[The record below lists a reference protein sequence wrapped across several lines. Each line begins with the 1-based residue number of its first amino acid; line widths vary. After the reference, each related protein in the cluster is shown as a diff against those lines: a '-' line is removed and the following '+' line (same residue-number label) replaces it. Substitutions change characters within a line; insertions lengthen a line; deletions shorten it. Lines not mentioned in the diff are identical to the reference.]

1 MVYKSIQ
8 YAGPWRSGNTVSLT
22 ADRKKVAAEEA
33 QTRQEISELRKLLE
47 RSLRPPISEGG
58 TEPSPDR
65 TS

>member
-1 MVYKSIQ
+1 MTDPDGHSANMVS
-8 YAGPWRSGNTVSLT
+8 PT
-22 ADRKKVAAEEA
+22 ADRMKVVAEEA
-33 QTRQEISELRKLLE
+33 RTRQEISELRKLLE